1 MFLKRII
8 TIFLVVILAFSCVGC
23 SDSISSAIIYFGV
36 NEPPRTIDP
45 QSAETVTELMLVKNL
60 YEGLM
65 RKDIDGNIVNGII
78 ETYEKSGD
86 IYTFTIKNDAKWND
100 GTPLTADDFEF
111 GITRALS
118 RETNCPNADLL
129 YAIKNAEKVHKGTV
143 VAEALG
149 IKVMDEHTIQIVA
162 EPNSDVLYAL
172 TTAPAMPCNKEFFDK
187 SIGKYGMSFDTVLC
201 NGSYKLRKWSTE
213 DFAMRI
219 IKNGEYSGDFIPKNA
234 AVYFSKNKEYTALEC
249 LEKNYVDLA
258 EIPTTD
264 YSKAR
269 DKGYKLTVLNNKVLI
284 IGIGSKFTASMREAL
299 FTSML
304 TTDDFNSL
312 NSSYTFA
319 DSIFPDFFGF
329 ENTANINLYNPQNA
343 KIIYN
348 TEIKGFKNSIF
359 PTDTIYYYGD
369 SDTASIVKC
378 IAGHW
383 QQNLGIF
390 INIAPVDSVS
400 EAKSHTNSE
409 YGIGVYSVEINEKS
423 INKYLENFDAA
434 DNATNNIAQNHII
447 AKSYKLPISFFGS
460 CFAYTD
466 KLQNLKIDSI
476 GGSID
481 FSYVIKK

>member
-1 MFLKRII
+1 MLFKKIF
-8 TIFLVVILAFSCVGC
+8 TILLCIILALGCIGC
-23 SDSISSAIIYFGV
+23 SDSASSAIIYFGV

-65 RKDIDGNIVNGII
+65 RRDIDGNIVNGII

-86 IYTFTIKNDAKWND
+86 TYTFTIKNDAKWND
-100 GTPLTADDFEF
+100 GTPLTADDFKF
-111 GITRALS
+111 GITRAL
-118 RETNCPNADLL
+118 RRNTNCPNADLL
-129 YAIKNAEKVHKGTV
+129 YAIKNAEKVHSGIL
-143 VAEALG
+143 EIDALG
-149 IKVMDEHTIQIVA
+149 VKVLDEHTIQIVA

-172 TTAPAMPCNKEFFDK
+172 TTAPAMPCNQAFFDK

-201 NGSYKLRKWSTE
+201 NGSYKLRKWATE

-219 IKNGEYSGDFIPKNA
+219 IKNGEYIGDFAPKNA

-269 DKGYKLTVLNNKVLI
+269 DKGYKLTTLNNKVLI

-299 FTSML
+299 FTSMIMP
-304 TTDDFNSL
+304 DDFSNF
-312 NSSYTFA
+312 NSSYKFA
-319 DSIFPDFFGF
+319 DSVFPAFFGF
-329 ENTANINLYNPQNA
+329 ENTVGINLYNPRNAKTIYNAEIKTFQNA
-343 KIIYN
+343 
-348 TEIKGFKNSIF
+348 TF

-369 SDTASIVKC
+369 SDTADIVKC

-383 QQNLGIF
+383 QQNLGVF

-400 EAKSHTNSE
+400 EAKLHINSE

-423 INKYLENFDAA
+423 TNKYLENFDII
-434 DNATNNIAQNHII
+434 NNVIANNTQNHII
-447 AKSYKLPISFFGS
+447 ANSYKLPISFFGS

-481 FSYVIKK
+481 FSYVIKN